1 MLAQRI
7 ARKRIT
13 SATVAPSSPPVWPL
27 PSLDG
32 RTPAL
37 ISTHAKAPGLELAYE
52 DDDGAEH
59 YMPRHVPAFA
69 VRDGEIMHAGG
80 SAGRHSI
87 VIDHLNGWATYY
99 SNLEHMFATPTDRR
113 QRKPAH
119 VRAGDVLGYVG
130 ASGLHF
136 QLWKRDDD
144 GHFVPVDP
152 TSEMTSWLVLPWADE
167 RRTPPTSAITQPLA
181 A

>member
-1 MLAQRI
+1 MLALRTT
-7 ARKRIT
+7 RKRIT
-13 SATVAPSSPPVWPL
+13 RSAVMPGSPPVWPL

-37 ISTHAKAPGLELAYE
+37 IATNPKAPGLELAYE
-52 DDDGAEH
+52 NDDGAEH
-59 YMPRHVPAFA
+59 YVPRHVPAFA

-99 SNLEHMFATPTDRR
+99 SNLEHLFATPTDRR
-113 QRKPAH
+113 PRRTAH
-119 VRAGDVLGYVG
+119 VQAGDVLGYVG

-136 QLWKRDDD
+136 QLWKREDD

-152 TSEMTSWLVLPWADE
+152 TSEMTSWLVLPWSDE
-167 RRTPPTSAITQPLA
+167 RGTPPASAIHQPLA